1 MPLLWSEDLLLTSF
15 LFNCPTCPRILPGT
29 HFIHL
34 SIWLR
39 WVLVAAC
46 RISGVQPELLAFR
59 VGSLT
64 GPPGE
69 VPFLALIFDATFFPL
84 QILFPN
90 ILRIVSGLPL
100 LFTWFFFPARIL
112 GSEWLWLY
120 IGFYFII
127 VERTSSLFFFF
138 KISWLFLFNSPR
150 DTWESFWTVL

>member
-34 SIWLR
+34 SIWLC

-100 LFTWFFFPARIL
+100 LFTWFFFSCPNTRLRMIVTLYWVLFYNCGKNLLIL
-112 GSEWLWLY
+112 LL
-120 IGFYFII
+120 FQNLLII
-127 VERTSSLFFFF
+127 FV
-138 KISWLFLFNSPR
+138 
-150 DTWESFWTVL
+150 